1 MCVSESEL
9 FLVKNTEVCIIL
21 KLYCCYS
28 SDFCSVTCDNVTG
41 SVGEE
46 ATFTCRV
53 SEKCAKCCIVKYKFQ
68 YPDSYKDSAICKLE
82 FNSNSCEK
90 RNSFTCSYTPT
101 TAMTEQFRF
110 FLQTKCEVKSTGFTV
125 NITGTV
131 YNTVVY
137 HFRSVCR
144 FIFQSSNS
152 GLQSFNRD
160 HQTWNPRW
168 SRHSYKDRYYS
179 IIVTDYWASG
189 YWSNTENSLSAHLL
203 F

>member
-1 MCVSESEL
+1 M
-9 FLVKNTEVCIIL
+9 CIIL

-28 SDFCSVTCDNVTG
+28 SDLCSVTCDNVTG

-46 ATFTCRV
+46 VHLTCRV
-53 SEKCAKCCIVKYKFQ
+53 SEQCAKCCIVKYKFQ
-68 YPDSYKDSAICKLE
+68 YPESYKAICKEE
-82 FNSNSCEK
+82 FKMNSCEK
-90 RNSFTCSYTPT
+90 RK
-101 TAMTEQFRF
+101 QLH
-110 FLQTKCEVKSTGFTV
+110 LQLHSNYSNDRTIQILSANMCGAKSTGFTV
-125 NITGTV
+125 NITGTI

-137 HFRSVCR
+137 HFRNVCR